1 MSATPERSLA
11 TAGDGTEVRG
21 YDEGQGPVIVMIGP
35 GLDDGRRTA
44 RLAACLTPRFRVI
57 RLHRRQYRND
67 LKRTNPAPC
76 TVTEE
81 AGDVLAVVAAVGG
94 PVVVYGHSSGAVVAL
109 EALVASPSSFTGAVA
124 FEPPAVTATPLS
136 GENGEILGRA
146 RAAVAAGRPGTAM
159 ALVFRH
165 TVGLPSWQAW
175 PAAAL
180 TAMMP
185 RYRALISCQL
195 DDLEAIDALGVRLD
209 AYERIRVRTVL
220 LGGDSSPSHLAERL
234 DALARVIPESKRV
247 IMRGHDHG
255 ADLKSPKTVARVI
268 EHLAGEPS
276 RGT

>member
-11 TAGDGTEVRG
+11 TATDGTEVRG
-21 YDEGQGPVIVMIGP
+21 YDEGRGPVVVVIGP

-44 RLAACLTPRFRVI
+44 RLAGCLTPRFRVI

-67 LKRTNPAPC
+67 LKRANPAPC
-76 TVTEE
+76 AVAQE
-81 AGDVLAVVAAVGG
+81 AGDVLAVVAALGG

-109 EALVASPSSFTGAVA
+109 EALAASPSSFTGAVV
-124 FEPPAVTATPLS
+124 FEPPSVTGTPLS

-180 TAMMP
+180 TAMIP
-185 RYRALISCQL
+185 RYRALVPCQL

-209 AYERIRVRTVL
+209 AYERIHVRTVL
-220 LGGDSSPSHLAERL
+220 LGGDRSPSHLAERL
-234 DALARVIPESKRV
+234 DALARVMPEAERV
-247 IMRGHDHG
+247 VMPGYDHG

-268 EHLAGEPS
+268 EDLAGQPS
-276 RGT
+276 HGA